1 MQCLAR
7 KLWYICCP
15 LVQDPC
21 IVRTSKH
28 SSSTDVG
35 QAQVTENSIHRI
47 LTMGQ
52 MLICWFGEIRVA
64 LELFSI
70 CKRLTDNR
78 EVNSVFVKLFLTS
91 VYEKN

>member
-1 MQCLAR
+1 MQRLAR

-28 SSSTDVG
+28 SSSTDVR

-52 MLICWFGEIRVA
+52 MLICWLGEIRVA

>member
-1 MQCLAR
+1 M
-7 KLWYICCP
+7 
-15 LVQDPC
+15 
-21 IVRTSKH
+21 
-28 SSSTDVG
+28 
-35 QAQVTENSIHRI
+35 TENSIHRI